1 MPLKNELRQYF
12 GDYENELAK
21 AMNIGS
27 RLVDGS
33 QIMNYLGQLP
43 SHDQAALATSMIP
56 GVGDVLGLRADARNM
71 IDNPDQRTFL
81 NAALMAAGA
90 IPFIPSRSQAK
101 AASNAVQGGIDSLP
115 SRKIRAYHGT
125 NNPDIRNIE
134 AGIKEPGAWFTLDR
148 QYANQYGDY
157 IHTVDLVPEKVGV
170 VTFDDGLPYLD
181 GVRMPD
187 DIEDN
192 VAIVEYASSKRF
204 DGIHFPDGNYTED
217 GDAWVM
223 IDDRMIESVDIYPD
237 PTPIEFD

>member
-1 MPLKNELRQYF
+1 MEF
-12 GDYENELAK
+12 GDYS
-21 AMNIGS
+21 AMKNALQHYS
-27 RLVDGS
+27 KRVADGS
-33 QIMNYLGQLP
+33 KIVQFMKSLP
-43 SHDQAALATSMIP
+43 EHDQTALATSMIP
-56 GVGDVLGLRADARNM
+56 GVGDVLGVRADARNM